1 MAETLLA
8 FKAGRAF
15 RREGTKFVD
24 ADATKGAIILSNG
37 EDGLLHFIW
46 KNRIT
51 NEVADDLILFPGDAT
66 FSKVTESNGRVWVL
80 KFESSG
86 SRHFF
91 WMQDADSSRDQEFAD
106 NVNRLLEDPESELSW
121 NVNIQ
126 STSGSQ
132 STAAP
137 AAGSSSGAGSQY
149 PPDQLAT
156 LAAILRGGGS
166 GGNDAAAAA
175 EDEAF
180 ALTDVLTPTNL
191 APLFNNHPE
200 LIPTLFPHLPSD
212 LPVPPSA
219 EALQRVVNSTQFKAA
234 AASLDRALRTGL
246 LGGFV
251 RQLGLPEEAGLGLGP
266 FLRAIQEQADHENR
280 DSGNRMDTD

>member
-1 MAETLLA
+1 MPLLLLRM
-8 FKAGRAF
+8 KPLVCTMHLPG
-15 RREGTKFVD
+15 FVECSP
-24 ADATKGAIILSNG
+24 IYQLS
-37 EDGLLHFIW
+37 
-46 KNRIT
+46 
-51 NEVADDLILFPGDAT
+51 
-66 FSKVTESNGRVWVL
+66 
-80 KFESSG
+80 
-86 SRHFF
+86 
-91 WMQDADSSRDQEFAD
+91 
-106 NVNRLLEDPESELSW
+106 
-121 NVNIQ
+121 
-126 STSGSQ
+126 
-132 STAAP
+132 
-137 AAGSSSGAGSQY
+137 
-149 PPDQLAT
+149 
-156 LAAILRGGGS
+156 
-166 GGNDAAAAA
+166 
-175 EDEAF
+175 

>member
-91 WMQDADSSRDQEFAD
+91 WMQVILSEC
-106 NVNRLLEDPESELSW
+106 NESLQSLMSPLSE
-121 NVNIQ
+121 
-126 STSGSQ
+126 GC
-132 STAAP
+132 
-137 AAGSSSGAGSQY
+137 
-149 PPDQLAT
+149 
-156 LAAILRGGGS
+156 R
-166 GGNDAAAAA
+166 
-175 EDEAF
+175 
-180 ALTDVLTPTNL
+180 
-191 APLFNNHPE
+191 
-200 LIPTLFPHLPSD
+200 LFPRP
-212 LPVPPSA
+212 
-219 EALQRVVNSTQFKAA
+219 RI
-234 AASLDRALRTGL
+234 R
-246 LGGFV
+246 
-251 RQLGLPEEAGLGLGP
+251 
-266 FLRAIQEQADHENR
+266 
-280 DSGNRMDTD
+280 